1 MKDLEY
7 IFAIILF
14 LVELFLA
21 NLLIAYLGIDK
32 FSWGGYII
40 FIICFTLMSFT
51 WTELPK
57 KFKKKAMPEKELTK
71 VSNPS
76 EFEDKSR
83 KE

>member
-1 MKDLEY
+1 MKTLGY
-7 IFAIILF
+7 IFAIILC

-21 NLLIAYLGIDK
+21 NLLVAYLGIDK

-57 KFKKKAMPEKELTK
+57 MFKKKAKPEKESTK
-71 VSNPS
+71 DSNPS
-76 EFEDKSR
+76 EFIDKSR
-83 KE
+83 QE